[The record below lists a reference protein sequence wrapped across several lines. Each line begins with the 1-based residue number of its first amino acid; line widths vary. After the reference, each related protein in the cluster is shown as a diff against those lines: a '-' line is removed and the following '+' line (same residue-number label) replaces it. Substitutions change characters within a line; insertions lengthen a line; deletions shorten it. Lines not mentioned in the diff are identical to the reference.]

1 MTSAAE
7 LWARRR
13 CWSVSMTTSRGRP
26 MTSAAELV
34 RRLSDVAQVCDELGV
49 EVELLSVSEWRMN
62 VHVSSEEQVDALA
75 DRFGLGPAGDGFNYQ
90 RDAGL
95 FGPLIVYSRRSRSCA
110 CGQRCDHGAP
120 S

>member
-1 MTSAAE
+1 
-7 LWARRR
+7 
-13 CWSVSMTTSRGRP
+13 

-34 RRLSDVAQVCDELGV
+34 RRLSDVANVCDELGV
-49 EVELLSVSEWRMN
+49 EVALLSVSEWRMN

-75 DRFGLGPAGDGFNYQ
+75 DRFGLGPAVWHGLNDQ

-95 FGPLIVYSRRSRSCA
+95 FGPCAAYPRRSPSCA